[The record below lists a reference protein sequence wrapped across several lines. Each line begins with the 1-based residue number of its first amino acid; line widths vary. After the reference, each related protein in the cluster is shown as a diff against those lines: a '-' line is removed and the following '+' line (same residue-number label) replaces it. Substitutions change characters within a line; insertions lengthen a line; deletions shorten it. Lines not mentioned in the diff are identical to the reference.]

1 MSIRSFKSTKVRSF
15 LSISILASVLLSSL
29 SVAAQG
35 PDLVPVS
42 DITGG
47 SSVFVFRNASRSARK
62 FSTNARSTRTRTQR
76 LETTKKIK
84 KQYDTLAISKPN
96 RVRLTPVTPDNLPP
110 AVKTMAPDK
119 ASTLFAG
126 VGEYYIDRR
135 DNENAINVFREAV
148 VMNGKNI
155 KAKEGL
161 SDVLAVKGTELLLK
175 EQPATAKAYF
185 LESLKNNPK
194 NAASYFGLGE
204 VFTDLGQD
212 SEAILNYEKALEN
225 DRGLTEIYVPLG
237 ILYFQAGEIA
247 KADSLLSKAMASSS
261 DTSEVQ
267 LFLGMIRM
275 SQNRNPEALAA
286 FQRANSLDPSSAEAA
301 YNAGEALTRLNRS
314 GEAITAYQKAVALK
328 PTYFEAWL
336 SLADAQAGQ
345 KNFAE
350 AVVSYKQ
357 ATKLKN
363 DSADAFAGL
372 ADAQRMA
379 GSYNDAIANYNLA
392 ILFTTRQAGYSKDV
406 AADYYSKVGYS
417 IGQQCAIN
425 MKKAVVCQWPQ
436 AITALEKA
444 VELGSGNTADFA
456 NLGWAYY
463 NAARNDGYQ
472 KRDADRI
479 AKLELAKTN
488 LSKAVAG
495 NPPYIEGPLLNLGM
509 TLTDLGDFA
518 GAASALTKVVEK
530 QSKWAFAH
538 NELGIAYR
546 KQNKFKEAIDNF
558 SKAIEKDDSLVAA
571 HFNLGEAEFRNGNI
585 SAAKKAYQKL
595 KKMGQNNMAGQ
606 LELISKGAVLK

>member
-1 MSIRSFKSTKVRSF
+1 M
-15 LSISILASVLLSSL
+15 SISITVSVLLSTI

-47 SSVFVFRNASRSARK
+47 SSVFVFRNSSRAARK
-62 FSTNARSTRTRTQR
+62 FSTAARSTRTRSQR

-84 KQYDTLAISKPN
+84 KQYDTLAISRPN

-126 VGEYYIDRR
+126 VGEYYIDQR
-135 DNENAINVFREAV
+135 DNENAVKVFREAV
-148 VMNGKNI
+148 EMNAKNV

-175 EQPATAKAYF
+175 EQATTAKAYF

-194 NAASYFGLGE
+194 NAAAYFGLGE

-212 SEAILNYEKALEN
+212 SEAISNYEKALDG

-237 ILYFQAGEIA
+237 ILYFQGGEIA
-247 KADSLLSKAMASSS
+247 KADALLTKAMANSTDSG
-261 DTSEVQ
+261 EVQ

-275 SQNRNPEALAA
+275 SQNRNQEALTA
-286 FQRANSLDPSSAEAA
+286 FQRAQLLDPMSAEAA
-301 YNAGEALTRLNRS
+301 YQAGEALVRLNRT
-314 GEAITAYQKAVALK
+314 GEAIAEYQKAVASK
-328 PTYFEAWL
+328 PKYFEAWL
-336 SLADAQAGQ
+336 SLGDAQAAQ
-345 KNFAE
+345 KNFPD
-350 AVVSYKQ
+350 AVVAYKQ
-357 ATKLKN
+357 VTKLKN
-363 DSADAFAGL
+363 DNADAFAGL

-379 GSYNDAIANYNLA
+379 GAYNDAIANYNLA
-392 ILFTTRQAGYSKDV
+392 ILFMTRGANYSKEVV
-406 AADYYSKVGYS
+406 ADFYSKVGYS
-417 IGQQCAIN
+417 IGQQCSIN

-436 AITALEKA
+436 AINALEKA
-444 VELGSGNTADFA
+444 VELGGGNNADFA

-463 NAARNDGYQ
+463 NAARVDGYQ

-479 AKLELAKTN
+479 AKLQLAKTN

-495 NPPYIEGPLLNLGM
+495 NPSYIEGPLLNLGM

-518 GAASALTKVVEK
+518 GAANALTKVIQK
-530 QSKWAFAH
+530 QSKWAFAF

-546 KQNKFKEAIDNF
+546 KQDKLREAVDNF
-558 SKAIEKDDSLVAA
+558 RKAIERDDNLVAA
-571 HFNLGEAEFRNGNI
+571 HFNLGEAEFRSGNI
-585 SAAKKAYQKL
+585 SAAKKEYQKL